1 MTNSINNV
9 IISLQK
15 GDYNVWERKRENNME
30 KEKNL
35 SMELLKNEFETTR
48 EHEEDT
54 NNSKDNSISKVA
66 LIAYLF
72 S

>member
-1 MTNSINNV
+1 
-9 IISLQK
+9 
-15 GDYNVWERKRENNME
+15 ME

>member
-1 MTNSINNV
+1 
-9 IISLQK
+9 
-15 GDYNVWERKRENNME
+15 ME
-30 KEKNL
+30 KEKNI
-35 SMELLKNEFETTR
+35 SMEMMKNDFETTR
-48 EHEEDT
+48 EHEEDA

>member
-1 MTNSINNV
+1 LTNSINNV